1 MASYPVQGKTVLITG
16 AARGIGAETAR
27 RLAAKGARVAIVG
40 LEPEELERV
49 AAQCGQEAIWFETDV
64 TDWDALDRAVSG
76 TVERFGGID
85 VVMANAGI
93 AIGGLVKSTDPRAW
107 ERVVEVNLLGC
118 WRTVRTCL
126 PHVIERRG
134 YLLPVASVAA
144 AAHSPLMSAYCAS
157 KAGIEAF
164 ADSLRGEVA
173 HHGVAVGVAYF
184 SWIATDM
191 VAGGDATVAAG
202 MLRGRMRGPLAKTYP
217 VSVAVDAI
225 EKGIETRARRVVAPG
240 WAKALLALRDFLP
253 LLTDRQVADVMPEV
267 ERAVEADIAARGE
280 AASAPVGAGG
290 EADSRARQ
298 VGVTGDGSRVTG
310 DGSRVTGHG

>member
-1 MASYPVQGKTVLITG
+1 MATTNYPVGGKTVLITG

-27 RLAAKGARVAIVG
+27 RLAAKGARVSLVG
-40 LEPEELERV
+40 LEPDELERV
-49 AAQCGQEAIWFETDV
+49 AAQCGGQAAWFEADV
-64 TDWDALDRAVSG
+64 TDWDSLERAVSG

-93 AIGGLVKSTDPRAW
+93 AVGGLVKSVDPAAW
-107 ERVVEVNLLGC
+107 ERVIEVNLLGC

-134 YLLPVASVAA
+134 YILPVASLAA
-144 AAHSPLMSAYCAS
+144 AAHSPVMSAYTAS

-164 ADSLRGEVA
+164 ADALRGEVA

-184 SWIATDM
+184 SWIGTDM

-202 MLRGRMRGPLAKTYP
+202 VLRGRMRGPLAKTYP
-217 VSVAVDAI
+217 VSAAVDAVVR
-225 EKGIETRARRVVAPG
+225 GIETRARRVLAPG
-240 WAKALLALRDFLP
+240 WIRIMLALRDFLP
-253 LLTDRQVADVMPEV
+253 VLTDRQVADAMPEV
-267 ERAVEADIAARGE
+267 ERAIEADVAARGA

-290 EADSRARQ
+290 EADTQARAARI
-298 VGVTGDGSRVTG
+298 
-310 DGSRVTGHG
+310 

>member
-1 MASYPVQGKTVLITG
+1 MATYPIQGKTVFITG

-27 RLAAKGARVAIVG
+27 RLAAKGARVALVG

-49 AAQCGQEAIWFETDV
+49 ASQCGPDAIWFETDV
-64 TDWDALDRAVSG
+64 TDWDALERAASG
-76 TVERFGGID
+76 TAERFGGID

-93 AIGGLVKSTDPRAW
+93 AAGGLVRSIDPESW
-107 ERVVEVNLLGC
+107 ERIVEVNLLGT

-134 YLLPVASVAA
+134 YILNVASLAA
-144 AAHSPLMSAYCAS
+144 AAHAPLMSAYSAS

-164 ADSLRGEVA
+164 SNALRTEVA
-173 HHGVAVGVAYF
+173 HHGVDVGVAYF

-191 VAGGDATVAAG
+191 VSGGDATVAAG
-202 MLRGRMRGPLAKTYP
+202 MLRKRMRGPLSKTYP
-217 VSVAVDAI
+217 LSVAIDAV

-240 WAKALLALRDFLP
+240 WARALLALRDLNAP
-253 LLTDRQVADVMPEV
+253 LADRLVRPAMPEV
-267 ERAVEADIAARGE
+267 ERAVEADIAERGA

-290 EADSRARQ
+290 EADSR
-298 VGVTGDGSRVTG
+298 VSGVGSRVSG
-310 DGSRVTGHG
+310 